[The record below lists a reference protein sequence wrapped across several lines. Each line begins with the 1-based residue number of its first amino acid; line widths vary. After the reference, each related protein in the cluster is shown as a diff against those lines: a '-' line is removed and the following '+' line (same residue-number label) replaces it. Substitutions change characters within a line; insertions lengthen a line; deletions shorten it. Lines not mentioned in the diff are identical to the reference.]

1 MALDPL
7 GMTPSSP
14 PSAAIQARQD
24 FWLWRLVA
32 TGMAFTLFGIGSL
45 LLRLLVFPPQRL
57 IPGDTVDRQR
67 RARWALN
74 GTFRCFIRFMVRVG
88 ILTVDFKGAE
98 RLGRPGQMI
107 LANHPSLL
115 DVVFLVGH
123 VKNANCIVKHGLAR
137 NPFTRGPVSNAG
149 YITNDESF
157 DMFDRAADVLRNG
170 ETLIVFPEG
179 TRTPP
184 DSLPR
189 FHRGACAIAL
199 RGARVITPVVIR
211 MNPRSLTKGEP
222 WYRIPPCRMRYV
234 IQVGEDIDP
243 ATWSNAHP
251 LPIAGRKMNDYLHA
265 YFDAE
270 LTRDAPAG
278 ARGPVNGPDNEQA
291 RHAPQV
297 ESKLDESTG
306 N

>member
-1 MALDPL
+1 MDLDTDR
-7 GMTPSSP
+7 MNTP
-14 PSAAIQARQD
+14 AQIRQD

-32 TGMAFTLFGIGSL
+32 TGVAFTMFGLGGV
-45 LLRLLVFPPQRL
+45 LLRLMVFPPQRL
-57 IPGDTVDRQR
+57 LPGDRQDRQR

-74 GTFRCFIRFMVRVG
+74 GTFRLFIRFMVRVG
-88 ILTVDFKGAE
+88 ILTVEFRGAE
-98 RLGRPGQMI
+98 RLGRAGQMI

-123 VKNANCIVKHGLAR
+123 VKNANCIVKHGLAT
-137 NPFTRGPVSNAG
+137 NPFTRGPVANAG

-184 DSLPR
+184 DAMPQ

-199 RGARVITPVVIR
+199 RGATVVTPVVIR

-222 WYRIPPCRMRYV
+222 WYRIPPSRMRYV
-234 IQVGEDIDP
+234 IEVGEDIDP
-243 ATWSNAHP
+243 TTWSKVHP
-251 LPIAGRKMNDYLHA
+251 LPIAGRKMNAYLHA
-265 YFDAE
+265 YFEAE
-270 LTRDAPAG
+270 LARSAPDG
-278 ARGPVNGPDNEQA
+278 APMNALSPTTAE
-291 RHAPQV
+291 V
-297 ESKLDESTG
+297 ESKLNESTG
-306 N
+306 T

>member
-1 MALDPL
+1 MDLDPNR
-7 GMTPSSP
+7 MTSP
-14 PSAAIQARQD
+14 AQIRQD
-24 FWLWRLVA
+24 FWLWRLIA
-32 TGMAFTLFGIGSL
+32 TGMAFAMFGVGGV
-45 LLRLLVFPPQRL
+45 LLRLMVFPPQRL
-57 IPGDTVDRQR
+57 LPGDRQDRQR

-74 GTFRCFIRFMVRVG
+74 GTFRLFIRFMVRVG

-123 VKNANCIVKHGLAR
+123 VKNANCIVKHGLAT
-137 NPFTRGPVSNAG
+137 NPFTRGPVANAG

-184 DSLPR
+184 NAMPQ

-199 RGARVITPVVIR
+199 RGAQVVTPVVIR

-222 WYRIPPCRMRYV
+222 WYRIPPSRMRYV
-234 IQVGEDIDP
+234 IEVGEDIYP
-243 ATWSNAHP
+243 ATWSRAHP
-251 LPIAGRKMNDYLHA
+251 LPIAGRKMNAHLHA
-265 YFDAE
+265 YFEAE
-270 LTRDAPAG
+270 LARSAPAG
-278 ARGPVNGPDNEQA
+278 APNERVVAPDSASGVNAG
-291 RHAPQV
+291 
-297 ESKLDESTG
+297 
-306 N
+306 

>member
-1 MALDPL
+1 MDLDPNR
-7 GMTPSSP
+7 MTSP
-14 PSAAIQARQD
+14 AQLRQD
-24 FWLWRLVA
+24 FWLWRLIA
-32 TGMAFTLFGIGSL
+32 TGMAFAMFGVGGV
-45 LLRLLVFPPQRL
+45 LLRLMVFPPQRL
-57 IPGDTVDRQR
+57 LPGDRQDRQR

-74 GTFRCFIRFMVRVG
+74 GTFRLFIRFMVRVG

-123 VKNANCIVKHGLAR
+123 VKTANCIVKHGLAT
-137 NPFTRGPVSNAG
+137 NPFTRGPVANAG

-157 DMFDRAADVLRNG
+157 DMFDRAAEVLRNG

-184 DSLPR
+184 NAMPQ

-199 RGARVITPVVIR
+199 RGAQVVTPVVIR

-222 WYRIPPCRMRYV
+222 WYRIPPSRMRYV
-234 IQVGEDIDP
+234 IEVGEDIDP
-243 ATWSNAHP
+243 ATWSRAHP
-251 LPIAGRKMNDYLHA
+251 LPIAGRKMNAHLHA
-265 YFDAE
+265 YFEAE
-270 LTRDAPAG
+270 LARSAPAG
-278 ARGPVNGPDNEQA
+278 APNERAVAQDSASGVNAG
-291 RHAPQV
+291 
-297 ESKLDESTG
+297 
-306 N
+306 

>member
-1 MALDPL
+1 MDLDPNR
-7 GMTPSSP
+7 MTTP
-14 PSAAIQARQD
+14 AQIRQD
-24 FWLWRLVA
+24 FWLWRLFA
-32 TGMAFTLFGIGSL
+32 TGMAFTMFGVGGV
-45 LLRLLVFPPQRL
+45 LLRLMVFPPQRL
-57 IPGDTVDRQR
+57 LPGDRQDRQR

-74 GTFRCFIRFMVRVG
+74 GTFRLFIRFMVRVG

-123 VKNANCIVKHGLAR
+123 VKNANCIVKHGLAT
-137 NPFTRGPVSNAG
+137 NPFTRGPVANAG

-184 DSLPR
+184 DAMPQ

-199 RGARVITPVVIR
+199 RGARVVTPVVIR

-222 WYRIPPCRMRYV
+222 WYRIPPSRMRYV
-234 IQVGEDIDP
+234 IEVGEDIDP
-243 ATWSNAHP
+243 ATWSSAHP
-251 LPIAGRKMNDYLHA
+251 LPIAGRKMNAHLHA
-265 YFDAE
+265 YFEAE
-270 LTRDAPAG
+270 LARSAPAG
-278 ARGPVNGPDNEQA
+278 APNERAVAQDGA
-291 RHAPQV
+291 SGVKA
-297 ESKLDESTG
+297 G
-306 N
+306 

>member
-1 MALDPL
+1 
-7 GMTPSSP
+7 MTSP
-14 PSAAIQARQD
+14 AQVRQD

-32 TGMAFTLFGIGSL
+32 TGMAFTMFGVGGV
-45 LLRLLVFPPQRL
+45 LLRLMVFPPQRL
-57 IPGDTVDRQR
+57 LPGDRQDRQR

-74 GTFRCFIRFMVRVG
+74 GTFRLFIRFMVRVG
-88 ILTVDFKGAE
+88 ILTVEFKGAD

-123 VKNANCIVKHGLAR
+123 VKNANCIVKHGLAT
-137 NPFTRGPVSNAG
+137 NPFTRGPVANAG

-184 DSLPR
+184 DAMPQ

-199 RGARVITPVVIR
+199 RGAQVVTPVVIR

-222 WYRIPPCRMRYV
+222 WYRIPPSRMRYV
-234 IQVGEDIDP
+234 IEVGEDIDP
-243 ATWSNAHP
+243 ATWSQAHP
-251 LPIAGRKMNDYLHA
+251 LPIAGRKMNAYLHA
-265 YFDAE
+265 YFEAK
-270 LTRDAPAG
+270 LAPQAPQG
-278 ARGPVNGPDNEQA
+278 APMN
-291 RHAPQV
+291 APPPTAAQV

-306 N
+306 T